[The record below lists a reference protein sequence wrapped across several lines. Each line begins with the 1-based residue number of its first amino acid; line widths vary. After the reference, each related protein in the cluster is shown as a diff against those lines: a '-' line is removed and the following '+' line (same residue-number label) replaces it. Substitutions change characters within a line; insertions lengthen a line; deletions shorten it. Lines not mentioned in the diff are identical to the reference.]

1 MSAPVYRALEAVYHG
16 SIHDATLQYFGARRS
31 RRLATPS
38 CTSGP
43 AKPMN
48 SSASEV
54 SKLGPAWRY
63 QLLSDYL
70 VQRMAVVLPAA
81 SLSAT
86 S

>member
-1 MSAPVYRALEAVYHG
+1 
-16 SIHDATLQYFGARRS
+16 
-31 RRLATPS
+31 
-38 CTSGP
+38 
-43 AKPMN
+43 MN

-63 QLLSDYL
+63 QLLSEYL
-70 VQRMAVVLPAA
+70 VQRMALVLPAA